1 MNLMRTLDI
10 VLRFTLWLCVLLYV
24 PQVLGQE
31 YVLTKELSLASG
43 LQDNTIHEMFQ
54 DSSGML

>member
-1 MNLMRTLDI
+1 MRTLDI

-24 PQVLGQE
+24 PQVQGQG